1 MTQKTKLYIEQK
13 KINWKAVIDTLSI
26 LFVFLCCLLAI
37 YISVIS
43 EMTTT
48 TIVISFLAGATFI
61 TLIACIFTEKFTK
74 TVKVYVKKES
84 DVT

>member
-13 KINWKAVIDTLSI
+13 KIDWTAVSGLLFFLFILVIDLFAVYISFTSQILVALAVNSFFLGI
-26 LFVFLCCLLAI
+26 LF
-37 YISVIS
+37 
-43 EMTTT
+43 
-48 TIVISFLAGATFI
+48 IVIAIFI
-61 TLIACIFTEKFTK
+61 CEVEFTK